1 MTRSIKQLEFLLGRW
16 SGIAEGPGTD
26 DGKLTSTAAFTYEPG
41 KSIISGYRENREGKK
56 LENRI
61 IMLFLHDKNLDKFVR
76 KDVYSYGFV
85 VNQIGEPNGRRFTF
99 DSVGID
105 SEPEYYKGVKFRTFV
120 EELSDRNITMGVE
133 TAKPGE
139 TYHLFVQQKLKR
151 V

>member
-1 MTRSIKQLEFLLGRW
+1 MTRSLRELEFLLGRW

-26 DGKLTSTAAFTYEPG
+26 NGSLTSTAAFTYEPG

-61 IMLFLHDKNLDKFVR
+61 IMIFLYDKNLDKFVR
-76 KDVYSYGFV
+76 KDIYSYGFA
-85 VNQIGEPNGRRFTF
+85 VNQIGEPNGSRFTF

-120 EELSDRNITMGVE
+120 EQLSEKNITMGVE

-139 TYHLFVQQKLKR
+139 TYRLYVQQKLKR
-151 V
+151 A